1 LYHLAICG
9 KRRVSARP
17 ADRTAIKEEAGMAD
31 QPYLMR
37 GIKQVA
43 TDSSTLV
50 SSSKYLNDPRI
61 RDWVSTHMLRRSGQD
76 RPSPSDPGAL
86 VGYLMEVQ
94 DGERL
99 NALLQEERK
108 KSPRLDAWFREGF
121 VSTYGVQ
128 DLAKYKPGT
137 VGGIFYTYLNEKGFE
152 VDLVRRFVPKND
164 YQYYLLRN
172 GQTHDLEHIIGGGGF
187 DYLGELVPYYIRLT
201 NVFKFFDSELAGEL
215 SVLQILGSTRIMT
228 RAVLH
233 YPQTWPTV
241 VETIERGIAVGKQ
254 SDEIFMNRYED
265 VFDMPLTE
273 ARLALGV
280 RGARDVDTSDAS
292 NIWEEKVQNP
302 GPEYPDG
309 VRASWHARD

>member
-1 LYHLAICG
+1 
-9 KRRVSARP
+9 
-17 ADRTAIKEEAGMAD
+17 MAD

-37 GIKQVA
+37 GIRQIA

-61 RDWVSTHMLRRSGQD
+61 RDWVSTHMLRRSGED
-76 RPSPSDPGAL
+76 RPSPSDPATL

-94 DGERL
+94 DAERL
-99 NALLQEERK
+99 NALMLLERQ
-108 KSPRLDAWFREGF
+108 KSPKLDAWFGKAF
-121 VSTYGVQ
+121 ISTYSVS

-137 VGGIFYTYLNEKGFE
+137 VGGLFYNYLTTKGYE
-152 VDLVRRFVPKND
+152 VDLIPRFEPKND
-164 YQYYLLRN
+164 YQYFQLRN
-172 GQTHDLEHIIGGGGF
+172 GQTHDLEHILGGGGF

-201 NVFKFFDSELAGEL
+201 NVFKFFDPELAGEL

-233 YPQTWPTV
+233 YPQAWPTV

-265 VFDMPLTE
+265 VFEMPLQE
-273 ARLALGV
+273 ARAALGV
-280 RGARDVDTSDAS
+280 RGARDVDTSAAS
-292 NIWEEKVQNP
+292 DIWEEKTTNP
-302 GPEYPDG
+302 GPQYPDG
-309 VRASWHARD
+309 VRASWRNE

>member
-1 LYHLAICG
+1 
-9 KRRVSARP
+9 
-17 ADRTAIKEEAGMAD
+17 MAD

-37 GIKQVA
+37 GIKAVS

-76 RPSPSDPGAL
+76 RPSPSDPAAL
-86 VGYLMEVQ
+86 VGYLMEIQ

-99 NALLQEERK
+99 NTLLQDERK
-108 KSPRLDAWFREGF
+108 KSPKLDAWFREGF
-121 VSTYGVQ
+121 VSTYNVQ

-137 VGGIFYTYLNEKGFE
+137 VGGIFYNYLTQKGFE
-152 VDLVRRFVPKND
+152 VDLVPRFVPKND

-201 NVFKFFDSELAGEL
+201 NVFKYFDSELAGEL

-265 VFDMPLTE
+265 VFDMPLHE
-273 ARLALGV
+273 ARAALGV
-280 RGARDVDTSDAS
+280 RGARDADTSDAS
-292 NIWEEKVQNP
+292 NIWEEKVLNP

-309 VRASWHARD
+309 VRAGWRIPKE